1 LVLIFKA
8 FEMGRSHGFSL
19 FFYAQQEHPQVHPL
33 PGQLSP
39 QPQIGVALVASAQLH
54 FLMMVSIVLYLI
66 MNE

>member
-1 LVLIFKA
+1 LKWGEA
-8 FEMGRSHGFSL
+8 MASPC